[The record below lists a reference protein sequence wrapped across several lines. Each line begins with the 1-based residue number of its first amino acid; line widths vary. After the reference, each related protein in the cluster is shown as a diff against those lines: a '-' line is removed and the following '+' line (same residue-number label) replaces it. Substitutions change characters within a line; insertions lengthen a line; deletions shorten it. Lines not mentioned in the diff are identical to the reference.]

1 MFEDISKVLLI
12 TDMDGTFLP
21 TNKIP
26 SEGNLNAIKMF
37 QNAGGKFTIATGRA
51 HQATTQYFEYFKVNF
66 PMIMF
71 NGGMIYDIES
81 DKSIHDVFVPYVTKE
96 IAADILSKFPHLGC
110 EILTDTVNVINA
122 NDTEKNHI
130 KICKVTPNFTDM
142 DHVDDNWYKVLF
154 ADTKENLDEV
164 EAYVSKKG
172 FSGVDFV
179 RSDLNYFEILPQ
191 NSSKGS
197 ALKAMRKLCDIEDY
211 TVVAIGD
218 YNNDIEMLK
227 EADLGVC
234 PANAVDAVKEIA
246 DLVLSESC
254 DENAIASVIDYIF
267 SKVN

>member
-26 SEGNLNAIKMF
+26 SKGNLEAIKKF

-51 HQATTQYFEYFKVNF
+51 YQATTQYFEYFNVNF

-71 NGGMIYDIES
+71 NGGMIYDINEN
-81 DKSIHDVFVPYVTKE
+81 KSIYDVFVPPAAKE
-96 IAADILSKFPHLGC
+96 ITTNILNKFPNLGC
-110 EILTDTVNVINA
+110 ELLTDKVNVINE

-130 KICKVTPNFTDM
+130 KICKVTPNYADINQVK
-142 DHVDDNWYKVLF
+142 DSWYKVLF
-154 ADTKENLDEV
+154 ADTKENLDVV
-164 EAYVSKKG
+164 EAYVAKQK
-172 FSGVDFV
+172 FLGVDFV
-179 RSDLNYFEILPQ
+179 RSDLNYFEILPL
-191 NSSKGS
+191 NNSKGS
-197 ALKAMRKLCDIEDY
+197 ALKAMRKICGIEDY
-211 TVVAIGD
+211 TIAAIGD
-218 YNNDIEMLK
+218 YNNDIEMIK

-234 PANAVDAVKEIA
+234 PSNAVDAVKDVA
-246 DLVLSESC
+246 DLVLKESC

>member
-26 SEGNLNAIKMF
+26 SEGNLKAIKRF

-81 DKSIHDVFVPYVTKE
+81 DKSIYDVFVPS
-96 IAADILSKFPHLGC
+96 IAKDITNDILNIFPHLGC
-110 EILTDTVNVINA
+110 EILTDRVNVINA

-142 DHVDDNWYKVLF
+142 DHVDDNCYKVLF
-154 ADTKENLDEV
+154 ADTKENLDDV
-164 EAYVSKKG
+164 EAYVREKG

-197 ALKAMRKLCDIEDY
+197 ALHAMRKLCGIEDY
-211 TVVAIGD
+211 TIVAIGD

-246 DLVLSESC
+246 DLVLNESC

>member
-26 SEGNLNAIKMF
+26 SEGNLNAIKRF

-51 HQATTQYFEYFKVNF
+51 HQATTQYFEYFNVNF

-81 DKSIHDVFVPYVTKE
+81 DKSIYDVFVPSITKE
-96 IAADILSKFPHLGC
+96 ITADILNEFPHLGC
-110 EILTDTVNVINA
+110 EVLTDKVNVINA

-130 KICKVTPNFTDM
+130 KICKVTPNFTDIEHI
-142 DHVDDNWYKVLF
+142 DNNWYKVLF
-154 ADTKENLDEV
+154 ADTKENLDNV
-164 EAYVSKKG
+164 EAYISKKS
-172 FSGVDFV
+172 FSDVDFV

-197 ALKAMRKLCDIEDY
+197 ALMAMRKLCNIEDY
-211 TVVAIGD
+211 TIVAIGD
-218 YNNDIEMLK
+218 YNNDIEMIK

-234 PANAVDAVKEIA
+234 PANAVDSVKEIA
-246 DLVLSESC
+246 DLVLNETC

>member
-26 SEGNLNAIKMF
+26 SEGNLNAIKRF

-71 NGGMIYDIES
+71 NGGMIYDIKN
-81 DKSIHDVFVPYVTKE
+81 DKSIYDVFVPSVAKE
-96 IAADILSKFPHLGC
+96 ITIDILNRFPHLGC
-110 EILTDTVNVINA
+110 EILTDKVNVINA

-142 DHVDDNWYKVLF
+142 DNVDDNWYKVLF
-154 ADTKENLDEV
+154 ADTKENLDDV
-164 EAYVSKKG
+164 ESYVSEKG

-197 ALKAMRKLCDIEDY
+197 ALHAMRKLCSIEDY
-211 TVVAIGD
+211 TIVAIGD

-234 PANAVDAVKEIA
+234 PANAVDAVKETA
-246 DLVLSESC
+246 DFVLSESC